1 MPIIII
7 NKNFNLKLSFIED
20 LFTNKLLIKVHS
32 IVHLVFEFFF
42 EL

>member
-7 NKNFNLKLSFIED
+7 NKNSNLKLSFIVD
-20 LFTNKLLIKVHS
+20 LFTNKLLIEVHS